1 MAELAADLQRQ
12 LDSFQDYCTL
22 WKLKVNADKSKI
34 MVFSKGTLPRNLN
47 FNLNGTELEIVNSF
61 NYIGIDLARSGN
73 FKRAKPS
80 IANKTTKAFYE
91 VLATKRTEP
100 FFRTTQDERQRG
112 RDNRPQYPEPNS
124 IISQHE
130 LRGDIPEGNSLTNTD
145 KIHPRII
152 NLSHR
157 KLQLREINLLK
168 RGLKFTPTPNE
179 DKTQLGA
186 DIDEFGRRLRI
197 NYIFCKDNEENE
209 EEENKPLVRNKSD
222 WIPRPTKDKDL
233 EETIKTLKTN
243 SLTSNKNVK
252 DNLTREEK
260 TALQNLKSDKS
271 IIIKE
276 ADKGNAVVIMDRE
289 YYRDSILNMLQDEMS
304 YEVTDKKLD
313 RQTSTMIKKLLK
325 KHETEL
331 FKEEIDY
338 ISNSKFSESYF
349 YGLPKI
355 HKSEEISNAISEQNS
370 EYIEL
375 LTPNDLKFRPIVGG
389 PNSVTQNLSHFI
401 DIVLKPLC
409 REVPS
414 FIRDDLEF
422 LNHLPKT
429 VNPNSELITFDIVSL
444 YTNIPHDLGITAVK
458 YWLENT
464 ENVIENRLT
473 KEFILASLKLILER
487 NIFYFNGTY
496 YHQKKGTAMGT
507 KMAPSYAT
515 LVLGYLE
522 QLLYEKMSH
531 KYGNEFAIYIRQ
543 NWKRFLDDCFIIWNS
558 DISVSDFHSDLNSL
572 NPYIHFTINRN
583 VREMPF
589 LDILVIITEDNEIVT
604 DIFSKDTDTHMYL
617 NFYSN
622 HPKHVKLNIPFN
634 LASRIITITSTDIL
648 RNKRLEELKAYL
660 KKQHYPEQV
669 INYGIQKA
677 LTKGPIVTESRRSE
691 TTEESSNNLNKI
703 IPFVTTYNPR
713 DYDIFSFM
721 RQIETN
727 LHKSERMDKV
737 LQKKKI
743 INSKRQSKSL
753 KRYLTS
759 SKFDFNETVPIVKK
773 CTDKR
778 CMTCPNL
785 IEESSIYFKNGKHFT
800 VRQNMSCKS
809 SNVIYSLI
817 CSNCEE
823 FYVGE
828 TKNELRT
835 RMTLHRQQT
844 NHEDLTLI
852 RANDH
857 FHRCSNGRFKI
868 FPLYMVNRQ
877 NDFLRRKKE
886 ELFINILNPGLND
899 K

>member
-1 MAELAADLQRQ
+1 METTAFKELSSKLILIHEDLRELINISKTQKIDETKIIETLKRE
-12 LDSFQDYCTL
+12 LKISFNIVDEQQAVNSQELLINSSQDINNVRKSIISL
-22 WKLKVNADKSKI
+22 WKRKLNERKQNFWNFLKSQNTVIIYETWLGKEMPVIPRKLRPKTIPGEHTDDINIRRENAIRNFEVEIKLLKNKANRYEHNYKKMDEEMYETFVAKFNAEITESINNLWRSDCEKEEIKSVQIWERKQLWLEEYEDHFGDLF
-34 MVFSKGTLPRNLN
+34 VTEENTQVDNAYKKKTFPRKERKVLRNYPGTSHNTDDNLTNQAVVHVSHTPHTNIQPRN
-47 FNLNGTELEIVNSF
+47 
-61 NYIGIDLARSGN
+61 
-73 FKRAKPS
+73 KP
-80 IANKTTKAFYE
+80 K
-91 VLATKRTEP
+91 TKRTEP

-112 RDNRPQYPEPNS
+112 RDNRPQYTEPNS

-130 LRGDIPEGNSLTNTD
+130 LRGDIPEGNSLTNTE

-515 LVLGYLE
+515 LECKVHNR
-522 QLLYEKMSH
+522 K
-531 KYGNEFAIYIRQ
+531 
-543 NWKRFLDDCFIIWNS
+543 LDFYCFIHNEPCC
-558 DISVSDFHSDLNSL
+558 VSCVSEKHDACKSL
-572 NPYIHFTINRN
+572 NPLTEVVEAVKSSASFKDLEDMTTDISELIGNLIKDIQDNKASFKFQKNGIRSEVQKVRKTIN
-583 VREMPF
+583 
-589 LDILVIITEDNEIVT
+589 
-604 DIFSKDTDTHMYL
+604 
-617 NFYSN
+617 
-622 HPKHVKLNIPFN
+622 
-634 LASRIITITSTDIL
+634 
-648 RNKRLEELKAYL
+648 
-660 KKQHYPEQV
+660 
-669 INYGIQKA
+669 
-677 LTKGPIVTESRRSE
+677 
-691 TTEESSNNLNKI
+691 NNLDK
-703 IPFVTTYNPR
+703 NPR
-713 DYDIFSFM
+713 QFFGKQ
-721 RQIETN
+721 RE
-727 LHKSERMDKV
+727 KS
-737 LQKKKI
+737 
-743 INSKRQSKSL
+743 
-753 KRYLTS
+753 
-759 SKFDFNETVPIVKK
+759 NE
-773 CTDKR
+773 
-778 CMTCPNL
+778 
-785 IEESSIYFKNGKHFT
+785 Y
-800 VRQNMSCKS
+800 
-809 SNVIYSLI
+809 
-817 CSNCEE
+817 
-823 FYVGE
+823 
-828 TKNELRT
+828 
-835 RMTLHRQQT
+835 
-844 NHEDLTLI
+844 
-852 RANDH
+852 
-857 FHRCSNGRFKI
+857 
-868 FPLYMVNRQ
+868 NR
-877 NDFLRRKKE
+877 
-886 ELFINILNPGLND
+886 
-899 K
+899 

>member
-1 MAELAADLQRQ
+1 MLL
-12 LDSFQDYCTL
+12 
-22 WKLKVNADKSKI
+22 
-34 MVFSKGTLPRNLN
+34 
-47 FNLNGTELEIVNSF
+47 
-61 NYIGIDLARSGN
+61 
-73 FKRAKPS
+73 
-80 IANKTTKAFYE
+80 
-91 VLATKRTEP
+91 
-100 FFRTTQDERQRG
+100 TTQDERQRG
-112 RDNRPQYPEPNS
+112 RDTRSQYTEPNS

-130 LRGDIPEGNSLTNTD
+130 LRGDIPEGNSLTNTE

-197 NYIFCKDNEENE
+197 NYIFCEDNEENE

-222 WIPRPTKDKDL
+222 WIPKPTKDKDL

-289 YYRDSILNMLQDEMS
+289 YYRDNILNMLQDEMS

-325 KHETEL
+325 KHKTEL
-331 FKEEIDY
+331 FEEEIDY

-355 HKSEEISNAISEQNS
+355 HKSKEISNAISEQNS

-389 PNSVTQNLSHFI
+389 PSSVTQNLSHFI

-414 FIRDDLEF
+414 FIRDDLDF

-496 YHQKKGTAMGT
+496 YHQKKGTAMGRPDANVKVEIKITLRDYT
-507 KMAPSYAT
+507 KDISLAHMGIDLLIVHLQVKNNNYAK
-515 LVLGYLE
+515 LMLKLSN
-522 QLLYEKMSH
+522 LKLRK
-531 KYGNEFAIYIRQ
+531 IRQ
-543 NWKRFLDDCFIIWNS
+543 ETKVQRKGARIRECREWLESSIETLIQEEGNIWVYVWAGTC
-558 DISVSDFHSDLNSL
+558 D
-572 NPYIHFTINRN
+572 FTIKNGRYISLRTHDDS
-583 VREMPF
+583 VVD
-589 LDILVIITEDNEIVT
+589 DII
-604 DIFSKDTDTHMYL
+604 
-617 NFYSN
+617 
-622 HPKHVKLNIPFN
+622 
-634 LASRIITITSTDIL
+634 A
-648 RNKRLEELKAYL
+648 
-660 KKQHYPEQV
+660 
-669 INYGIQKA
+669 
-677 LTKGPIVTESRRSE
+677 
-691 TTEESSNNLNKI
+691 
-703 IPFVTTYNPR
+703 
-713 DYDIFSFM
+713 
-721 RQIETN
+721 ETN
-727 LHKSERMDKV
+727 LIT
-737 LQKKKI
+737 L
-743 INSKRQSKSL
+743 NAL
-753 KRYLTS
+753 K
-759 SKFDFNETVPIVKK
+759 
-773 CTDKR
+773 
-778 CMTCPNL
+778 
-785 IEESSIYFKNGKHFT
+785 
-800 VRQNMSCKS
+800 
-809 SNVIYSLI
+809 
-817 CSNCEE
+817 
-823 FYVGE
+823 
-828 TKNELRT
+828 
-835 RMTLHRQQT
+835 
-844 NHEDLTLI
+844 
-852 RANDH
+852 
-857 FHRCSNGRFKI
+857 
-868 FPLYMVNRQ
+868 
-877 NDFLRRKKE
+877 
-886 ELFINILNPGLND
+886 
-899 K
+899 

>member
-1 MAELAADLQRQ
+1 MPVIPRKLRPKTIPGEHTDDINIRRENAIRNFEVEIKLLKNKANRYEHNYKKIDEEMFETFVAKFNAEITESINNLWRSDCEKEEIKSVQIWERKQLWLEEYEDHFGDLFVTEENTQVDNAYKKKTFPRKERKVQRN
-12 LDSFQDYCTL
+12 YP
-22 WKLKVNADKSKI
+22 
-34 MVFSKGTLPRNLN
+34 GTSHNTDDNLTNQAVVHVSHTPHTNIQPRN
-47 FNLNGTELEIVNSF
+47 
-61 NYIGIDLARSGN
+61 
-73 FKRAKPS
+73 KP
-80 IANKTTKAFYE
+80 K
-91 VLATKRTEP
+91 TKRTEP

-112 RDNRPQYPEPNS
+112 RDNRPQYTEPNS

-130 LRGDIPEGNSLTNTD
+130 LRGDIPEGNSLTNTE

-496 YHQKKGTAMGT
+496 YHQKKGTAMDRPEDPVERPIG
-507 KMAPSYAT
+507 
-515 LVLGYLE
+515 LE
-522 QLLYEKMSH
+522 
-531 KYGNEFAIYIRQ
+531 R
-543 NWKRFLDDCFIIWNS
+543 
-558 DISVSDFHSDLNSL
+558 
-572 NPYIHFTINRN
+572 
-583 VREMPF
+583 
-589 LDILVIITEDNEIVT
+589 
-604 DIFSKDTDTHMYL
+604 
-617 NFYSN
+617 
-622 HPKHVKLNIPFN
+622 
-634 LASRIITITSTDIL
+634 
-648 RNKRLEELKAYL
+648 
-660 KKQHYPEQV
+660 
-669 INYGIQKA
+669 
-677 LTKGPIVTESRRSE
+677 PIVDVECKDNRYPVDR
-691 TTEESSNNLNKI
+691 
-703 IPFVTTYNPR
+703 PR
-713 DYDIFSFM
+713 DPV
-721 RQIETN
+721 
-727 LHKSERMDKV
+727 ER
-737 LQKKKI
+737 
-743 INSKRQSKSL
+743 
-753 KRYLTS
+753 
-759 SKFDFNETVPIVKK
+759 
-773 CTDKR
+773 
-778 CMTCPNL
+778 
-785 IEESSIYFKNGKHFT
+785 
-800 VRQNMSCKS
+800 
-809 SNVIYSLI
+809 
-817 CSNCEE
+817 
-823 FYVGE
+823 
-828 TKNELRT
+828 
-835 RMTLHRQQT
+835 
-844 NHEDLTLI
+844 
-852 RANDH
+852 
-857 FHRCSNGRFKI
+857 
-868 FPLYMVNRQ
+868 PLV
-877 NDFLRRKKE
+877 
-886 ELFINILNPGLND
+886 
-899 K
+899 

>member
-1 MAELAADLQRQ
+1 M
-12 LDSFQDYCTL
+12 
-22 WKLKVNADKSKI
+22 I
-34 MVFSKGTLPRNLN
+34 
-47 FNLNGTELEIVNSF
+47 
-61 NYIGIDLARSGN
+61 
-73 FKRAKPS
+73 
-80 IANKTTKAFYE
+80 
-91 VLATKRTEP
+91 
-100 FFRTTQDERQRG
+100 
-112 RDNRPQYPEPNS
+112 
-124 IISQHE
+124 
-130 LRGDIPEGNSLTNTD
+130 
-145 KIHPRII
+145 
-152 NLSHR
+152 
-157 KLQLREINLLK
+157 
-168 RGLKFTPTPNE
+168 
-179 DKTQLGA
+179 
-186 DIDEFGRRLRI
+186 EFGI
-197 NYIFCKDNEENE
+197 NNLWRSDCEKEEIKSVQIWERKQLWLEEYEDHFGDLFVTEENTQVDNAYKRKPFHDNEENE

-414 FIRDDLEF
+414 FIRDDLDF

-531 KYGNEFAIYIRQ
+531 KFKRADKYFKDSKIDETKIIETLKRELKISFNIVDEQQAVNSQELLINSSQDINNVRKSIISL
-543 NWKRFLDDCFIIWNS
+543 WKRKLNERKQNFWNFLKSQNTVIIYETW
-558 DISVSDFHSDLNSL
+558 LGK
-572 NPYIHFTINRN
+572 
-583 VREMPF
+583 EMP
-589 LDILVIITEDNEIVT
+589 VIPRKLRPKTIPGEHT
-604 DIFSKDTDTHMYL
+604 DD
-617 NFYSN
+617 
-622 HPKHVKLNIPFN
+622 
-634 LASRIITITSTDIL
+634 
-648 RNKRLEELKAYL
+648 
-660 KKQHYPEQV
+660 
-669 INYGIQKA
+669 
-677 LTKGPIVTESRRSE
+677 
-691 TTEESSNNLNKI
+691 
-703 IPFVTTYNPR
+703 
-713 DYDIFSFM
+713 
-721 RQIETN
+721 
-727 LHKSERMDKV
+727 
-737 LQKKKI
+737 
-743 INSKRQSKSL
+743 
-753 KRYLTS
+753 
-759 SKFDFNETVPIVKK
+759 
-773 CTDKR
+773 
-778 CMTCPNL
+778 
-785 IEESSIYFKNGKHFT
+785 
-800 VRQNMSCKS
+800 
-809 SNVIYSLI
+809 
-817 CSNCEE
+817 
-823 FYVGE
+823 
-828 TKNELRT
+828 
-835 RMTLHRQQT
+835 
-844 NHEDLTLI
+844 
-852 RANDH
+852 
-857 FHRCSNGRFKI
+857 
-868 FPLYMVNRQ
+868 
-877 NDFLRRKKE
+877 
-886 ELFINILNPGLND
+886 INIRRENAIRNFEVEIKLFE

>member
-1 MAELAADLQRQ
+1 METTAFKELSSKLILIHEDLRELINISKTQKIDETKIIETLKRE
-12 LDSFQDYCTL
+12 LKISFNIVDEQQAVNSQELLINSSQDINNVRKSIISL
-22 WKLKVNADKSKI
+22 WKRKLNERKQNFWNFLKSQNTVIIYETWLGKEMPVIPRKLRPKTIPGEHTDDINIRRENAIRNFEVEIKLLKNKANRYEHNYKKIDEEMFETFVAKFNAEITESINNLWRSDCEKEEIKSVQIWERKQLWLEEYEDHFGDLF
-34 MVFSKGTLPRNLN
+34 VTEENTQVDNAYKKKTFPRKERKVQRNYPGTSHNTDDNLTNQAVVHVSHTPHTNIQPRN
-47 FNLNGTELEIVNSF
+47 
-61 NYIGIDLARSGN
+61 
-73 FKRAKPS
+73 KP
-80 IANKTTKAFYE
+80 K
-91 VLATKRTEP
+91 TKRTEP

-112 RDNRPQYPEPNS
+112 RDNRPQYTEPNS

-130 LRGDIPEGNSLTNTD
+130 LRGDIPEGNSLTNTE

-422 LNHLPKT
+422 
-429 VNPNSELITFDIVSL
+429 F
-444 YTNIPHDLGITAVK
+444 
-458 YWLENT
+458 
-464 ENVIENRLT
+464 
-473 KEFILASLKLILER
+473 
-487 NIFYFNGTY
+487 
-496 YHQKKGTAMGT
+496 
-507 KMAPSYAT
+507 
-515 LVLGYLE
+515 
-522 QLLYEKMSH
+522 
-531 KYGNEFAIYIRQ
+531 
-543 NWKRFLDDCFIIWNS
+543 
-558 DISVSDFHSDLNSL
+558 
-572 NPYIHFTINRN
+572 
-583 VREMPF
+583 
-589 LDILVIITEDNEIVT
+589 
-604 DIFSKDTDTHMYL
+604 
-617 NFYSN
+617 
-622 HPKHVKLNIPFN
+622 
-634 LASRIITITSTDIL
+634 
-648 RNKRLEELKAYL
+648 
-660 KKQHYPEQV
+660 
-669 INYGIQKA
+669 
-677 LTKGPIVTESRRSE
+677 
-691 TTEESSNNLNKI
+691 
-703 IPFVTTYNPR
+703 
-713 DYDIFSFM
+713 
-721 RQIETN
+721 
-727 LHKSERMDKV
+727 
-737 LQKKKI
+737 
-743 INSKRQSKSL
+743 
-753 KRYLTS
+753 
-759 SKFDFNETVPIVKK
+759 
-773 CTDKR
+773 
-778 CMTCPNL
+778 
-785 IEESSIYFKNGKHFT
+785 
-800 VRQNMSCKS
+800 KS
-809 SNVIYSLI
+809 S
-817 CSNCEE
+817 
-823 FYVGE
+823 
-828 TKNELRT
+828 T
-835 RMTLHRQQT
+835 
-844 NHEDLTLI
+844 
-852 RANDH
+852 
-857 FHRCSNGRFKI
+857 
-868 FPLYMVNRQ
+868 
-877 NDFLRRKKE
+877 
-886 ELFINILNPGLND
+886 
-899 K
+899 